1 MPVAVAALAQCTLF
15 SGVSS
20 QLVQQ
25 VADSMRLLSLRRREV
40 LADAAACLPGLGVVL
55 SGALQAVDETADG
68 REVALETVGVNQA
81 FGVAELI
88 AARALPVTWMAAT
101 TGTTVGLLPREQA
114 MALLHEPEVALRA
127 AQSLAQRV
135 CDTRSLQKVLTVHPV
150 SARVCAWL
158 SWQRSPEQNGVQV
171 SLRLPSPPPALT
183 ADPVQLQQAILNL
196 IVNAVDALRETPPE
210 ARSLAIE
217 VSAEPA
223 GGVRFAVH
231 DSGPG
236 VAPDSQARL
245 FDAFFSTKPDGL
257 GMGLAISRSII
268 ENHGGRLWLDR
279 TQPGGA
285 CFVFTIPDA

>member
-171 SLRLPSPPPALT
+171 PTHAELAWQLNTTRESVTRVFQRLQ
-183 ADPVQLQQAILNL
+183 AD
-196 IVNAVDALRETPPE
+196 
-210 ARSLAIE
+210 
-217 VSAEPA
+217 
-223 GGVRFAVH
+223 GVIQR
-231 DSGPG
+231 DGDLWL
-236 VAPDSQARL
+236 VAPRDV
-245 FDAFFSTKPDGL
+245 
-257 GMGLAISRSII
+257 LADWIKGRSR
-268 ENHGGRLWLDR
+268 E
-279 TQPGGA
+279 
-285 CFVFTIPDA
+285 